1 MAGLTLGQNAGP
13 LPLGVWIGIGAVGL
27 GIGYV
32 INKKMAKSVATQEPS
47 STQLT
52 ESGVGTGGGQFVYTP
67 PTNTSDTTVPE
78 TNQTWGTK
86 ATNWLISQ
94 NTDPALADQAV
105 RKYLSAQPLTA
116 AEKATINLVL
126 IHFGAP
132 PEPLPPVDDT
142 NVPTTPVLTAP
153 TANAVNFLHVN
164 RASRR
169 NDLVWSDNS
178 SSPVTHFIIRATAN
192 TTGNSIA
199 ATVPA
204 ISGHG
209 DTYTWSH
216 FAWPG
221 SNTPI
226 MYTYEV
232 TPYNGITAGPTAT
245 VQAQHL
251 M

>member
-1 MAGLTLGQNAGP
+1 MAGLGQNLGP
-13 LPLGVWIGIGAVGL
+13 LPLGVWLGVGAIGL

-132 PEPLPPVDDT
+132 PELLPPVDDT
-142 NVPTTPVLTAP
+142 PVTPPANTTVPK
-153 TANAVNFLHVN
+153 AVVKLHVN
-164 RASRR
+164 RATGR
-169 NDLVWSDNS
+169 NEIVWDDSGNNDAD
-178 SSPVTHFIIRATAN
+178 VTHYTVRATNIATGAYIGATILEVPGFN
-192 TTGNSIA
+192 TYSWTHMASPTQGVQQLNYR
-199 ATVPA
+199 
-204 ISGHG
+204 
-209 DTYTWSH
+209 YT
-216 FAWPG
+216 
-221 SNTPI
+221 
-226 MYTYEV
+226 V
-232 TPYNGITAGPTAT
+232 TPYNALTAGPASS
-245 VQAQHL
+245 VDAI
-251 M
+251 MSI